1 MVRLKDQIDAIRV
14 HIWSRKMILLENGN
28 NVENVCI
35 HDATLY
41 AGTQLKEDLTAEL
54 IVFNRKDKA
63 KNYFNIC
70 LIITEITGSNNK
82 IEYLSVM
89 FLIF

>member
-1 MVRLKDQIDAIRV
+1 
-14 HIWSRKMILLENGN
+14 MILLENGN
-28 NVENVCI
+28 NVENVSV

-41 AGTQLKEDLTAEL
+41 AGTQIKGGPYSWTNLL
-54 IVFNRKDKA
+54 NRKNKA

-70 LIITEITGSNNK
+70 LIIIEITGSNNK